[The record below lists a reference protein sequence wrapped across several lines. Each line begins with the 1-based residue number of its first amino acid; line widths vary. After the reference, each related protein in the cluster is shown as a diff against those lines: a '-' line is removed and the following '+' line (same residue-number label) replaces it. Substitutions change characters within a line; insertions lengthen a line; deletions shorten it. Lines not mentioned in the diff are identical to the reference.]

1 LPIQQ
6 VCVCIAG
13 REREIQI
20 ESRSG
25 REEGQWC
32 WRVVGMGM
40 GA

>member
-6 VCVCIAG
+6 VCVVLPG
-13 REREIQI
+13 EREIQI

-32 WRVVGMGM
+32 WRVAGMGM